1 MCIRDSGWE
10 GAPIEPR
17 PLSAQHGGMRI
28 LVLWNR
34 CLGVSA
40 AEDSDWV
47 RGEAAKLSECDGVA
61 ALEVHRVESAALRYP
76 RQWDWCLEL
85 RLGGEPPCA
94 VVRQPPCAAFLA
106 DLRLLGTHPTV
117 FVLPEAV

>member
-1 MCIRDSGWE
+1 MES
-10 GAPIEPR
+10 R
-17 PLSAQHGGMRI
+17 PFRAQHKGMRI
-28 LVLWNR
+28 LVLWNS
-34 CLGVSA
+34 CSGVSA
-40 AEDSDWV
+40 AEDADWV
-47 RGEAAKLSECDGVA
+47 RAESAKLSECDGVA

-85 RLGGEPPCA
+85 RLGGDAPSTVLRRPPCA
-94 VVRQPPCAAFLA
+94 DFLA